1 MILRDILPFSNEPLY
16 IIDGSSYIYRGYY
29 AFSNLSRSDG
39 FPTNALFIVLRVA
52 LKLLREQKPKHA
64 LFVLDGRGPNFRHQA
79 FPAYKA
85 QRLAMPE
92 PLAMQIPAIVEGME
106 LFGFPVL
113 SRQGMEADDIIASLA
128 GAYKDSRPVVIV
140 GSDKDLRQCL
150 DRQVV
155 LWDPSGKD
163 EKLVT
168 LEDFLKDFPAGPA
181 SWPDFQAL
189 TGDSSDNIPGVP
201 GVGPKTAGEIMTKF
215 PTLEDLRQGLEDLKP
230 AWRAKIEP
238 HMEDLFT
245 YRELTRLRLDQ
256 AKDISLEQMTV
267 KPAPRERQERF
278 LVNYELRTL
287 IRELVQNTVPAKES
301 ARLSLLDGLPRQPQ
315 PLAQTV
321 DIKAIGDL
329 TGREAALVPAD
340 QAFSLGT
347 ADEEWLVKAEPGDLA
362 KKLAQAVRVDTPSV
376 RDLLS
381 SDQAWWSLPLE
392 NFFDLS
398 LAAYLI
404 NPEDRLYHWERLRD
418 SLYADPSYNPEEAPP
433 GSQAMACL
441 ALAKRLGP
449 RLEQA
454 GLTPLMRDLELPLIP
469 VLVRME
475 REGIGI
481 DAKAFQAF
489 TAEVNGMLDELTERM
504 YAQAGTTFNLR
515 SSRQLADVLYNRLK
529 LKISGK
535 TPKGVASTS
544 ADVLEKLVG
553 QHPLVDSILEYRKL
567 EKLRSTYLEPLPKL
581 ADARGRVHTTFN
593 QLATAT
599 GRLSSSS
606 PNLQNI
612 PARGELGARMRALF
626 VAGPGHVLAS
636 ADYSQIELR
645 VLAHFSQ
652 DETLLSAFREGVD
665 IHARTAALL
674 FDTPQDKISASQRRQ
689 AKTINFGLLY
699 GMGPQKLGREM
710 GLTLPEAKDF
720 MDKYFAKLTGL
731 KDYYQRVVDQA
742 KTNGFVT
749 TLAGR
754 RRLLPDI
761 HSRNT
766 QLEAQAKRQA
776 INTCVQGSA
785 ADIIKMAMLSV
796 DADEALKGLKAK
808 LILQIHDELVLE
820 VPEAHGRAA
829 GERLVEL
836 MTNVVRLSVPIAAD
850 LGVSRDWAG
859 AH

>member
-1 MILRDILPFSNEPLY
+1 
-16 IIDGSSYIYRGYY
+16 
-29 AFSNLSRSDG
+29 
-39 FPTNALFIVLRVA
+39 
-52 LKLLREQKPKHA
+52 
-64 LFVLDGRGPNFRHQA
+64 
-79 FPAYKA
+79 
-85 QRLAMPE
+85 
-92 PLAMQIPAIVEGME
+92 
-106 LFGFPVL
+106 
-113 SRQGMEADDIIASLA
+113 
-128 GAYKDSRPVVIV
+128 
-140 GSDKDLRQCL
+140 
-150 DRQVV
+150 
-155 LWDPSGKD
+155 
-163 EKLVT
+163 
-168 LEDFLKDFPAGPA
+168 
-181 SWPDFQAL
+181 
-189 TGDSSDNIPGVP
+189 
-201 GVGPKTAGEIMTKF
+201 
-215 PTLEDLRQGLEDLKP
+215 
-230 AWRAKIEP
+230 
-238 HMEDLFT
+238 
-245 YRELTRLRLDQ
+245 
-256 AKDISLEQMTV
+256 
-267 KPAPRERQERF
+267 
-278 LVNYELRTL
+278 
-287 IRELVQNTVPAKES
+287 
-301 ARLSLLDGLPRQPQ
+301 
-315 PLAQTV
+315 
-321 DIKAIGDL
+321 
-329 TGREAALVPAD
+329 
-340 QAFSLGT
+340 
-347 ADEEWLVKAEPGDLA
+347 
-362 KKLAQAVRVDTPSV
+362 
-376 RDLLS
+376 
-381 SDQAWWSLPLE
+381 
-392 NFFDLS
+392 
-398 LAAYLI
+398 
-404 NPEDRLYHWERLRD
+404 
-418 SLYADPSYNPEEAPP
+418 
-433 GSQAMACL
+433 
-441 ALAKRLGP
+441 
-449 RLEQA
+449 
-454 GLTPLMRDLELPLIP
+454 
-469 VLVRME
+469 
-475 REGIGI
+475 
-481 DAKAFQAF
+481 
-489 TAEVNGMLDELTERM
+489 
-504 YAQAGTTFNLR
+504 
-515 SSRQLADVLYNRLK
+515 
-529 LKISGK
+529 
-535 TPKGVASTS
+535 
-544 ADVLEKLVG
+544 
-553 QHPLVDSILEYRKL
+553 VDSILEYRKL